1 VGLAAHEAAGAPVPL
16 EAERIG
22 AFLVSSEGRVLVHRS
37 APCKVGWTTAEDLAS
52 DARTANLLAS
62 LLANDAADIVV
73 RARRG
78 EGAAAGE
85 GGQYEQ

>member
-1 VGLAAHEAAGAPVPL
+1 VGLATHEAAGAPVPL

-52 DARTANLLAS
+52 DARTANLLA
-62 LLANDAADIVV
+62 NDAADIVV
-73 RARRG
+73 RARWG